1 MEIRLKRLSNEAVI
15 PQRMTEGSA
24 GFDMTAS
31 SMEYD
36 SILDCYIYHTDIA
49 VEIPK
54 GYVGLTFPR
63 SSNRRTEAYLANSV
77 GVIDSD
83 YRGEIIFCYKLRT
96 SAKINKDISAIER
109 EWYGTGAPYSKGDR
123 IGQLVIVPIP
133 DVTFKEVSELSNTD
147 RGQGGYGSTGI

>member
-1 MEIRLKRLSNEAVI
+1 MEIKLKRLSNDAVI

-54 GYVGLTFPR
+54 GYVGLAFPR
-63 SSNRRTEAYLANSV
+63 SSNRKTEAYLANSV

-83 YRGEIIFCYKLRT
+83 YRGEIMFCYKLRT

-133 DVTFKEVSELSNTD
+133 DITFKEVSELSNTD
-147 RGQGGYGSTGI
+147 RGQGGYGSTGN